1 MRKEPLYRIKL
12 VPLTNGRSSGQGVE
26 NESVRGQKGGQK
38 IVKGKNKK
46 EVSKSDPNVSKSD
59 PNVSKSDPNVSKSD
73 PSVASEDRL
82 PPNNAHH
89 SYTGMS
95 QDVGLQFIDHSL
107 EADRFITK
115 EELARL
121 DTEKM
126 TWVHP
131 SHYPLAS
138 INQVCKNPR
147 FLHFSRLI
155 LD

>member
-1 MRKEPLYRIKL
+1 M
-12 VPLTNGRSSGQGVE
+12 TNSHSSGQGVE
-26 NESVRGQKGGQK
+26 NESVRGQKSNKSGQK
-38 IVKGKNKK
+38 VVKGKNKK
-46 EVSKSDPNVSKSD
+46 QASKSDPNVSESD
-59 PNVSKSDPNVSKSD
+59 LNVSKSD

-89 SYTGMS
+89 SYTAMS

-107 EADRFITK
+107 EADRFVTK

-147 FLHFSRLI
+147 FLPFFRLI

>member
-12 VPLTNGRSSGQGVE
+12 VPLTNGHSSGQGVE
-26 NESVRGQKGGQK
+26 NESVRGQKSGQK

-46 EVSKSDPNVSKSD
+46 EVSKSDL
-59 PNVSKSDPNVSKSD
+59 NVSKSD

-95 QDVGLQFIDHSL
+95 QDVGIQFIDHSL

-115 EELARL
+115 EELVRL

-138 INQVCKNPR
+138 INQVCEKSTIPEFFQIN
-147 FLHFSRLI
+147 FRLI
-155 LD
+155 LG

>member
-1 MRKEPLYRIKL
+1 MYRIKL
-12 VPLTNGRSSGQGVE
+12 VPLTNGHSSGQGIE
-26 NESVRGQKGGQK
+26 NESVRGQKSSKEGQK
-38 IVKGKNKK
+38 VVKGKNKK
-46 EVSKSDPNVSKSD
+46 GVSKGDPNVSESD
-59 PNVSKSDPNVSKSD
+59 LNVSESDLNVPKSG

-82 PPNNAHH
+82 PPNNNHH

-147 FLHFSRLI
+147 FLYFSGLVS
-155 LD
+155 D